1 MTDNTNNDEFAA
13 MAIDL
18 LDEIESSMKQRLED
32 GEPYDDR
39 FRNMTEVN
47 RAIVMALRGVKA
59 ADDGEFIS
67 AMQSL
72 SSAESELESV
82 EQEQYEARYY
92 GGSDGL
98 R

>member
-1 MTDNTNNDEFAA
+1 MTTNNDEFTA

-59 ADDGEFIS
+59 ADDGKYRT

-72 SSAESELESV
+72 SSAESELETV
-82 EQEQYEARYY
+82 KQEEYEARLN
-92 GGSDGL
+92 GWF
-98 R
+98 

>member
-32 GEPYDDR
+32 GEPYDNR

-47 RAIVMALRGVKA
+47 RAIVIALRGVKA
-59 ADDGEFIS
+59 ADGGKYS
-67 AMQSL
+67 RAMQSL
-72 SSAESELESV
+72 SSAESELETV
-82 EQEQYEARYY
+82 EHEEYEARVE
-92 GGSDGL
+92 GWI
-98 R
+98 